1 MIWSCIG
8 LALVLLCV
16 FFYLQN
22 NVLTHTRIC
31 LDTDKL
37 EKNIRIVLLSDM
49 HSKIFS
55 HDALF
60 IAVMVEKPD
69 LIIFA
74 GDIADRYKSDKKAYA
89 AVRQLSNLTKLAP
102 VVAVTGNH
110 EYGRINVRELFDK
123 INNSAI
129 LLLRS
134 ESTCMEINGQ
144 SIEILGLD
152 ELGYHFKTDAL
163 LGDFSRKKGFKLLI
177 SHFPHLFEPCY
188 SQFDIDLTLSG
199 HAHGGQFILPFI
211 GGLYAPGQGLFPKYY
226 RGSYKIGEDTL
237 VVSRGLGNSRFPL
250 RLFNYP
256 DVVTIDLLPRESN
269 DISHKN
275 H

>member
-1 MIWSCIG
+1 MIWLYIG
-8 LALVLLCV
+8 AALVLLCV

-22 NVLTHTRIC
+22 NVLTHTRIK
-31 LDTDKL
+31 LNTDKL
-37 EKNIRIVLLSDM
+37 EKGMRIVLLSDM
-49 HSKIFS
+49 HSKVFS

-60 IAVMVEKPD
+60 KAVSAEKPD

-74 GDIADRYKSDKKAYA
+74 GDIADRYKSDEKAYA
-89 AVRQLSNLTKLAP
+89 AVKQLSGLTNIAP
-102 VVAVTGNH
+102 VVAVPGNH
-110 EYGRINVRELFDK
+110 EYGRINSRDLFDRMKNSK
-123 INNSAI
+123 IM
-129 LLLRS
+129 LLRS
-134 ESTCMEINGQ
+134 ENTCIDINGQ
-144 SIEILGLD
+144 RIEILGLD

-163 LGDFSRKKGFKLLI
+163 LEEFSKKAGFKLLI

-188 SQFDIDLTLSG
+188 SQYDIDLTLSG

-226 RGSYKIGEDTL
+226 RGSYKIREDTL

-256 DVVTIDLLPRESN
+256 DVVTIDLLPRKSH

>member
-1 MIWSCIG
+1 MIWLYIA
-8 LALVLLCV
+8 LAAVLLCV

-22 NVLTHTRIC
+22 NVLTHTRIK
-31 LDTDKL
+31 LKTDKL
-37 EKNIRIVLLSDM
+37 KKGIRIVLLSDM

-55 HDALF
+55 RDALF
-60 IAVMVEKPD
+60 NAVMEEKPD

-74 GDIADRYKSDKKAYA
+74 GDIADRYKSVEKAYA
-89 AVRQLSNLTKLAP
+89 AVRQLSGLKKIAP
-102 VVAVTGNH
+102 VVAVPGNH
-110 EYGRINVRELFDK
+110 EYGRINCNELFDK
-123 INNSAI
+123 MKNSGI
-129 LLLRS
+129 MLLRS
-134 ESTCMEINGQ
+134 EGTCMDINGQ
-144 SIEILGLD
+144 LIEILGLD

-163 LGDFSRKKGFKLLI
+163 LDEFSKQTGFKLLI

-188 SQFDIDLTLSG
+188 SQYDIDLTLSG

-256 DVVTIDLLPRESN
+256 DVVTIDLLPRKSD